1 MGKSNNIGYTTITS
15 DSGFGSLSQLYNA
28 PQRKIGYELKV
39 AGLAIMLFVT
49 PISIGAYKSI
59 LSDDHFE
66 KSKMEFV
73 ERSHYTFQRITLG
86 QQIVNVKVQPTAAW
100 LQRQETVGF
109 LFESFSENF
118 GKGKQDI
125 GDFMSLFKTMAGPL
139 SQLTI
144 KDAFVDV
151 SRKKGMIDFN
161 LNLEKGIF
169 LSVAKRTD
177 EISDDVMFT
186 IARNHETLVI
196 DEMPI
201 SELMPK
207 VSEIIMELKAL

>member
-1 MGKSNNIGYTTITS
+1 
-15 DSGFGSLSQLYNA
+15 
-28 PQRKIGYELKV
+28 
-39 AGLAIMLFVT
+39 
-49 PISIGAYKSI
+49 
-59 LSDDHFE
+59 
-66 KSKMEFV
+66 
-73 ERSHYTFQRITLG
+73 
-86 QQIVNVKVQPTAAW
+86 
-100 LQRQETVGF
+100 
-109 LFESFSENF
+109 
-118 GKGKQDI
+118 
-125 GDFMSLFKTMAGPL
+125 MSLFKTMAGPL

>member
-1 MGKSNNIGYTTITS
+1 MIGYTTIAS

-28 PQRKIGYELKV
+28 PRRKIGYELKV
-39 AGLAIMLFVT
+39 AGLAIILFVT
-49 PISIGAYKSI
+49 PISAGAYKSN
-59 LSDDHFE
+59 LDDDHFR
-66 KSKMEFV
+66 KSQMEFY
-73 ERSHYTFQRITLG
+73 ERSHYNFQRITVG
-86 QQIVNVKVQPTAAW
+86 QEIVNVKVQPTAAW
-100 LQRQETVGF
+100 LQRQETFGS

-118 GKGKQDI
+118 GKGQQDI
-125 GDFMSLFKTMAGPL
+125 GDFMSLFKSMAGPL

-151 SRKKGMIDFN
+151 SRKRGMIDFN

-169 LSVAKRTD
+169 LSVAKRID
-177 EISDDVMFT
+177 ETSDDVMFS

-196 DEMPI
+196 DEMPM

-207 VSEIIMELKAL
+207 VSEIMMELKAL

>member
-1 MGKSNNIGYTTITS
+1 MEKSNNIGYTTLTS
-15 DSGFGSLSQLYNA
+15 DGGFGSLSQLYNA

-49 PISIGAYKSI
+49 PISAGAYKSN
-59 LSDDHFE
+59 LGDDHFK
-66 KSKMEFV
+66 KSQMEFF

-86 QQIVNVKVQPTAAW
+86 QEIVNVKVQPTAAW
-100 LQRQETVGF
+100 LQRQETFVS
-109 LFESFSENF
+109 LFKSFSENF
-118 GKGKQDI
+118 GKGQQDI
-125 GDFMSLFKTMAGPL
+125 GEFMSMFKTMAGPL

-177 EISDDVMFT
+177 EMSDDVMFT

-196 DEMPI
+196 DEMPM

-207 VSEIIMELKAL
+207 VSEIMMELKAL

>member
-1 MGKSNNIGYTTITS
+1 M
-15 DSGFGSLSQLYNA
+15 
-28 PQRKIGYELKV
+28 
-39 AGLAIMLFVT
+39 
-49 PISIGAYKSI
+49 
-59 LSDDHFE
+59 
-66 KSKMEFV
+66 
-73 ERSHYTFQRITLG
+73 
-86 QQIVNVKVQPTAAW
+86 
-100 LQRQETVGF
+100 
-109 LFESFSENF
+109 
-118 GKGKQDI
+118 DI

>member
-1 MGKSNNIGYTTITS
+1 MEKSNNIGYTTLTS
-15 DSGFGSLSQLYNA
+15 DGGFGSLSQLYNA

-49 PISIGAYKSI
+49 SISAGAYKSN
-59 LSDDHFE
+59 LGDDHFK
-66 KSKMEFV
+66 KSQMEFF

-86 QQIVNVKVQPTAAW
+86 QEIVNVKVQPTAAW
-100 LQRQETVGF
+100 LQRQETFVS
-109 LFESFSENF
+109 LFKSFSENF
-118 GKGKQDI
+118 GKGQQDI
-125 GDFMSLFKTMAGPL
+125 GEFMSMFKTMAGPL

-177 EISDDVMFT
+177 EMSDDVMFT

-196 DEMPI
+196 DEMPM

-207 VSEIIMELKAL
+207 VSEIMMELKAL